1 MHILTK
7 LEGCGCANFHLNVL
21 YDNLASEMRLRKLW
35 LDCYLDLLE
44 VVGCTPAVTRVKQ
57 KKIKYQ

>member
-44 VVGCTPAVTRVKQ
+44 VVALLPSLE
-57 KKIKYQ
+57 